1 MHKTAIEDTYDIE
14 VQLSYGRH
22 GNTHIIFLLKRI
34 IIMLLKLI
42 VYVYIMQL
50 KGLNMLF
57 PHKLI

>member
-22 GNTHIIFLLKRI
+22 RNTHIIFLLKRI

-50 KGLNMLF
+50 KGVNMLF